1 VGALPADAGMLAPA
15 SSMQSWMHRSKGA
28 PMAWLILAIAI
39 ASEVFATT
47 MLKLSDGFSRLT
59 PAIGVVLGYGLSFFL
74 LAIALKSIG
83 LSTAYAIWAGVGTV
97 GAVLVGVLVFGE
109 SLTLPAYIGIALVV
123 TGVVLLNAAAHN

>member
-1 VGALPADAGMLAPA
+1 
-15 SSMQSWMHRSKGA
+15 
-28 PMAWLILAIAI
+28 MAWLILAIAI

-59 PAIGVVLGYGLSFFL
+59 PSLGVVAGYGFAFFL
-74 LAIALKSIG
+74 LAIALKTIG
-83 LSTAYAIWAGVGTV
+83 LGTAYAIWAGVGTV